1 MADYSK
7 LQNGSDVRG
16 VAFPNAA
23 GEPVTIT
30 PEAAKKIARAFVRW
44 LSRRVGKEAEKLT
57 IGVGRDSRLSGPN
70 LSAAVIDG
78 ILKEGASC
86 GNCGMAST
94 PAMFMSTVLPGFCW
108 DGAIMITAS
117 HLPWNRNGMKFF
129 TSQGGLE
136 KEDIKGLLAM
146 AGEEDFSEKSPKGE
160 LRRVDLMDAYA
171 AHLRQIIIDG
181 IGQGE
186 RPLEGFK
193 IAVDAGNGAGGF
205 FPRLVLEPL
214 GADTSASV
222 YLDPDGYFPNHIP
235 NPEDKAA
242 MESIC
247 QAVLNGGCD
256 LGIIFDTDVDRAAA
270 VDRDGQ
276 AISRNR
282 LIGLMGAIVAR
293 ETPGSTVVTDSVT
306 SAELAIF
313 LTDRLGLVHRRFKRG
328 YRNVINEGIRLNQ
341 EGTPCLL
348 AIETSGHG
356 AMRENYFLDDG
367 AYLAVKIII
376 QAALLRRKGETLGD
390 LLRELHEP
398 LEAAEYR
405 LAIREEDFRRY
416 GAEALTAL
424 STYAEKQPGW
434 EIAPDNYEGL
444 RVSVPGAD
452 GWFLLRMS
460 LHDPVMPLNI
470 ESNQAGGVEK
480 ILRGLKAFLEKW
492 SGLEI
497 PEIFHSFW
505 KSSRFWQ
512 NSNSHL
518 AVFLPIFAIHLQAD
532 GVVNMGHIIVRFEY
546 AREGIDHWVR
556 LDGIW
561 NKR

>member
-16 VAFPNAA
+16 VALPGVA

-30 PEAAKKIARAFVRW
+30 PEIVSRIARAFVRW
-44 LSRRVGKEAEKLT
+44 LSRRAGKSVRELI
-57 IGVGRDSRLSGPN
+57 IGVGRDSRLSGPH
-70 LSAAVIDG
+70 LAAAVMDG
-78 ILKEGASC
+78 ILEEGADC
-86 GNCGMAST
+86 GDCGMAST
-94 PAMFMSTVLPGFCW
+94 PAMFMSTVLPGFGW

-129 TSQGGLE
+129 TPQGGLE
-136 KEDIKGLLAM
+136 KEDIRQLLAM
-146 AGEEDFSEKSPKGE
+146 AGEEDFSQKNPQGE
-160 LRRVDLMDAYA
+160 LRQADLMDAYA
-171 AHLRQIIIDG
+171 AHLRQVIIDG

-205 FPRLVLEPL
+205 FPRLVLDPL
-214 GADTSASV
+214 GADVSASV
-222 YLDPDGYFPNHIP
+222 YLDPDGHFPNHVP

-242 MESIC
+242 MDAIRR
-247 QAVLNGGCD
+247 AVMNGRCD
-256 LGIIFDTDVDRAAA
+256 LGIIFDTDVDRAGA

-276 AISRNR
+276 ALSRNR
-282 LIGLMGAIVAR
+282 LIGLMGAIVAC
-293 ETPGSTVVTDSVT
+293 EAHGSTVVTDSVT
-306 SAELAIF
+306 SAELAVF

-341 EGTPCLL
+341 EGTTCLL

-376 QAALLRRKGETLGD
+376 QAARLRQKGETLGN
-390 LLRELHEP
+390 LLRELREP

-405 LAIREEDFRRY
+405 LAIRKEDFREY
-416 GAEALTAL
+416 GTKVLTAL
-424 STYAEKQPGW
+424 SAYAEKQPGW
-434 EIAPDNYEGL
+434 EIAPDNCEGL

-480 ILRGLKAFLEKW
+480 ILGELRVFLEKYD
-492 SGLEI
+492 GLEI
-497 PEIFHSFW
+497 
-505 KSSRFWQ
+505 
-512 NSNSHL
+512 
-518 AVFLPIFAIHLQAD
+518 
-532 GVVNMGHIIVRFEY
+532 
-546 AREGIDHWVR
+546 
-556 LDGIW
+556 
-561 NKR
+561 